1 MTTAELMTTDE
12 VAEYLRLKPRR
23 IYELVRTGEIPCA
36 RITGKLLF
44 PRQAIELWVSQR
56 TEFAGMEARRAP
68 PVVAGSHDPL
78 LEWALRESGCGLALL
93 SGGSLDGLRRLAGW
107 QAVLAGIHIV
117 DPGGDDNIAA
127 LKHYAELAGVVL
139 IEWGLREQG
148 LILARGNPLGIRALG
163 DLAVGGARVARR
175 QEAAGAHL
183 LLLHLLD
190 RASIAVD
197 RLGFVDPPALTET
210 DLAAAVLDGKADCG
224 LAVRAVARRFG
235 LDFIP
240 LHIERFD
247 LALRRFDYF
256 EPPVQALL
264 GFARSAAFARQA
276 AELGGYDITGL
287 GRVRYNG

>member
-1 MTTAELMTTDE
+1 MTVEMMTTEE
-12 VAEYLRLKPRR
+12 VADYLRLKPRKV
-23 IYELVRTGEIPCA
+23 YELVRTREIPCA
-36 RITGKLLF
+36 RVTGKLLF
-44 PRQAIELWVSQR
+44 PRQAIELWVAQR
-56 TEFAGMEARRAP
+56 TEFAGGEIRRAP
-68 PVVAGSHDPL
+68 PPVAAGSHDPL

-93 SGGSLDGLRRLAGW
+93 TGGSLDGLRRLAEY

-127 LKHYAELAGVVL
+127 LRQYAELAGVVL
-139 IEWGLREQG
+139 IEWARREQG
-148 LILARGNPLGIRALG
+148 LILARGNPLGIRGLG
-163 DLAVGGARVARR
+163 DLVAVKARVARR

-190 RASIAVD
+190 HAGIATEQVK
-197 RLGFVDPPALTET
+197 LVDPPALTET

-240 LHIERFD
+240 LHVERFD
-247 LALRRFDYF
+247 LAMRRFDYF
-256 EPPVQALL
+256 EPPVQALI
-264 GFARSAAFARQA
+264 GFARTAAFARRA
-276 AELGGYDITGL
+276 DELGGYDITAL

>member
-56 TEFAGMEARRAP
+56 TEFAGLEARRAP

-93 SGGSLDGLRRLAGW
+93 SGGSLDGLRRLADC

-117 DPGGDDNIAA
+117 DPGGDDNISA
-127 LKHYAELAGVVL
+127 LKQYAELAGVVL

-148 LILARGNPLGIRALG
+148 LILARGNPLGIRALA
-163 DLAVGGARVARR
+163 DLAAGGARVARR

-183 LLLHLLD
+183 LLLHLLEH
-190 RASIAVD
+190 AGIATD

-240 LHIERFD
+240 LHVERFD
-247 LALRRFDYF
+247 LAMRRYDYF